1 MLHDILSERESLVR
15 HAMDAIVETD
25 AFSAKLQHFAWLGSD
40 EGVFHQERSFMN
52 LMLGVST
59 QIERRY
65 IEDSG
70 ADHCAQPGE
79 ILFIPGGVDLY
90 CNWTKGAGR
99 VLSCSFDAAAI
110 CERGGLEWRLP
121 SFDLNATLGLKNP
134 YVSAAMRRIADELRH
149 CSFTSDLQIEAALTF
164 VVLELQKDLT
174 GALPPVEPM
183 SGSLSGRQLRLIHD
197 MVMAGDGRAITIAGL
212 AEACGC
218 SPRSLASQ
226 YRRATGATLREFI
239 AQSRIAVA
247 RRLLL
252 QPGAIVKQVAWLS
265 GFQTPAA
272 FAAAFR
278 DATGMT
284 PSDFRATHRVT
295 AH

>member
-15 HAMDAIVETD
+15 HAMDAFVETD
-25 AFSAKLQHFAWLGSD
+25 AFSAKLQQFAWLGSD
-40 EGVFHQERSFMN
+40 EGVFRQDRSFIN
-52 LMLGVST
+52 LMLGGST

-65 IEDSG
+65 IEASG

-121 SFDLNATLGLKNP
+121 AFDLNATLGLKNP
-134 YVSAAMRRIADELRH
+134 YVSAAMRRISDELRH
-149 CSFTSDLQIEAALTF
+149 GSFTSDLQIEAALTF
-164 VVLELQKDLT
+164 VVLELQKDLGGKAPSRRQTT
-174 GALPPVEPM
+174 GA
-183 SGSLSGRQLRLIHD
+183 LSGRQLRTIQEL
-197 MVMAGDGRAITIAGL
+197 VMSGDGRTITIANL

-226 YRRATGATLREFI
+226 YRRATGETLREFV
-239 AQSRIAVA
+239 AQARIAVA

-252 QPGAIVKQVAWLS
+252 NPEAIVKQVAYRS
-265 GFQTPAA
+265 GFQT
-272 FAAAFR
+272 AAAFTAAFR
-278 DATGMT
+278 EATGMT
-284 PSDFRATHRVT
+284 PSAFRAASSVASH
-295 AH
+295 

>member
-15 HAMDAIVETD
+15 HAMDAMVETD
-25 AFSAKLQHFAWLGSD
+25 AFSAKLQQFAWLGSD
-40 EGVFHQERSFMN
+40 EGVFRQERSFIN

-59 QIERRY
+59 RIERRY
-65 IEDSG
+65 IEASG

-79 ILFIPGGVDLY
+79 ILFIPGGADLY

-134 YVSAAMRRIADELRH
+134 YVSTAMRRIADELRH

-164 VVLELQKDLT
+164 VVLELQKDLA
-174 GALPPVEPM
+174 GAAPSCDPT
-183 SGSLSGRQLRLIHD
+183 SGILSRRQLAVIHD
-197 MVMAGDGRAITIAGL
+197 MVMAGDGRAITIARL

-218 SPRSLASQ
+218 SPRSLAAQ
-226 YRRATGATLREFI
+226 YRRATGETLRAFI
-239 AQSRIAVA
+239 ARARIDVS

-252 QPGAIVKQVAWLS
+252 DPAAVVKQVAYRS
-265 GFQTPAA
+265 GFST
-272 FAAAFR
+272 AAAFTAAFR
-278 DATGMT
+278 QATGMT
-284 PSDFRATHRVT
+284 PSEFRAANAPH
-295 AH
+295 